1 MGNCLNKQSI
11 KVLENACKDEKIKE
25 ISINDIY
32 DKSNIDKTSSQMN
45 YLSVKDFIKGKSI
58 SKGIF
63 GEVYN
68 GLSSIDGGLV
78 AIKIISLK
86 NIFCNLNKEE
96 GLLKLSNLGKIL
108 YILKDFNHKNLIKFI
123 FTDDSLDNISYELTL
138 IYEFC
143 NGASIKKLLEKYGKF
158 EEKTVK
164 IYIYQIIEFFVLIHE
179 NSYEHRRIKSS
190 NVLIDG
196 NGTVRISDFL
206 IDGYLLGENCKEIL
220 LNLNNLNNNDENIDY
235 LYIAP
240 ELINGKIEE
249 IGKCDVWSLG
259 ILMLEML
266 LKENF
271 IYNFNINSYISMIK
285 NNESNLSFLSSLSIE
300 TESLSNIHISES
312 AISFINSCL
321 TLDSSKRPSA
331 KDLKNH
337 AFFTKEE
344 KKENNEE
351 KDKKESKQNSKNLDY
366 NEKIGKDDNELNIF
380 INQDNSVK
388 LNINQS
394 ENNNENNLDCS
405 YIEDDYDIY
414 ELNSDI
420 ENSYQLIYKEK
431 SLSNID
437 NSNIIIIGKNSKFN
451 NINFNENIK
460 EKKENLEEKVLGN
473 ITPINMTLINN
484 PLNKTSTNIID
495 NILNQNHTQTH
506 IADSILHDTF
516 NNHNE
521 INEITAISNIDEFRE
536 ILTNRNKK
544 NKKIMLIKKK
554 DKQNKQLDIEYI
566 RKKIQNNKLYFKKS
580 DEKNI
585 IDSKNVSM
593 MNE

>member
-25 ISINDIY
+25 ISMNDFY

-45 YLSVKDFIKGKSI
+45 FLSVKDFIKGKSI

-86 NIFCNLNKEE
+86 NIFSNLNKEE

-179 NSYEHRRIKSS
+179 NLYEHRRIKSS

-206 IDGYLLGENCKEIL
+206 IDGYLLGENCKEIIS
-220 LNLNNLNNNDENIDY
+220 NLNNNEIIDY

-259 ILMLEML
+259 ILILEML

-271 IYNFNINSYISMIK
+271 IYNFNINSYINTTK
-285 NNESNLSFLSSLSIE
+285 NNESNLSFLSSLLIE
-300 TESLSNIHISES
+300 TESLSNINISES
-312 AISFINSCL
+312 ALSFISICL
-321 TLDSSKRPSA
+321 TIDSTKRPSA

-337 AFFTKEE
+337 PFFSKEE
-344 KKENNEE
+344 KKEKNE
-351 KDKKESKQNSKNLDY
+351 KDKQNENESIQNTKNHDY
-366 NEKIGKDDNELNIF
+366 NEKLGKDDNELNIS

-388 LNINQS
+388 LNIIQS

-460 EKKENLEEKVLGN
+460 EKKENIEEKVLGN

-484 PLNKTSTNIID
+484 PMNKTSTNIID

-516 NNHNE
+516 NNQNE

-566 RKKIQNNKLYFKKS
+566 RKKIQNNKLYLKKS
-580 DEKNI
+580 NEKN

-593 MNE
+593 INE